1 MRKIFPLMRAT
12 TLPSTVTLDSSVEWE
27 VQPKIDGIRAT
38 KIAGRMV
45 SKTGI
50 AFPNK
55 NLQAFFEE
63 LPEGFDGELAYPT
76 TYNSASF
83 LWNYAQSIVMS
94 ADAPLGDLCYYIFD
108 TIDGVAGPTLTDDV
122 TIAPNAPR
130 AVRAEALRN
139 LTTIYTPMGERVR
152 LVASE
157 VIYPDEVVQE
167 LIEAINFGGEGI
179 MLRAQHVPYKHGTS
193 TLLEG
198 GLLKMKAEVEEDARV
213 EGVFQLVG
221 KDGVRDELGG
231 VICSWDKR
239 FPGVTFRVGS
249 GFSAAARKH
258 FWINQDQII
267 GKTIRIRYNELTVNK
282 KPRNPVYI
290 SVRDPRDILGT

>member
-1 MRKIFPLMRAT
+1 M
-12 TLPSTVTLDSSVEWE
+12 
-27 VQPKIDGIRAT
+27 
-38 KIAGRMV
+38 
-45 SKTGI
+45 
-50 AFPNK
+50 
-55 NLQAFFEE
+55 
-63 LPEGFDGELAYPT
+63 
-76 TYNSASF
+76 
-83 LWNYAQSIVMS
+83 QSIVMS

-231 VICSWDKR
+231 VIAHGTI
-239 FPGVTFRVGS
+239 FP
-249 GFSAAARKH
+249 A
-258 FWINQDQII
+258 
-267 GKTIRIRYNELTVNK
+267 
-282 KPRNPVYI
+282 
-290 SVRDPRDILGT
+290 